1 MNRTDAAKIK
11 PNACKKC
18 GKICGVDRNGRKHK
32 CKCGKVV
39 TCR

>member
-1 MNRTDAAKIK
+1 MNKTDSDKRYQVRCQR
-11 PNACKKC
+11 CKRV
-18 GKICGVDRNGRKHK
+18 CGVDRNGRKHK